1 MAGHLVEFAG
11 DQLGSRHIQSKLD
24 TASAE
29 EKEIVFN
36 EIYPNVLQLS
46 MDVFAK
52 YVCRSLLCSACSA
65 AHTFPFLLATLFK
78 SSSSKE
84 ISLKRLN

>member
-1 MAGHLVEFAG
+1 MAGHIVEFAG

-29 EKEIVFN
+29 DKELVFN
-36 EIYPNVLQLS
+36 EIFPNVLQLS

-52 YVCRSLLCSACSA
+52 
-65 AHTFPFLLATLFK
+65 
-78 SSSSKE
+78 
-84 ISLKRLN
+84 